1 MSESKVR
8 SLSWKEIWELTK
20 TSFKEFVGDDN
31 FLHGA
36 ALAYYALFAL
46 VPIIYLALV
55 SFGAIMGQDQMIVI
69 ISDIMESSMG
79 IQDVKPFTDLM
90 YQWNIGSG
98 GSFIL
103 KVVGIV
109 VLIFTSTAMFNS
121 LRNSINSFFHIE
133 PIKRYN
139 AILDNLLNR
148 LISFGILGLF
158 GLVIIVVYFSQTVLV
173 SLSTELF
180 SNFTRAEQMILFL
193 IEHISMIL
201 VNFIM
206 FAFIF
211 KYLHDGK
218 IKWKLALAGSL
229 FTSIMLYF
237 GQLLVNYYLN
247 NFFFA
252 ADSGIAGTLLAI
264 LAWIFYTSQII
275 FLGAKFTSVYAR
287 MVGKP
292 IVPRQKG

>member
-1 MSESKVR
+1 MSESQIR
-8 SLSWKEIWELTK
+8 RLSWKEMWELTK
-20 TSFKEFVGDDN
+20 TSFKEFLVDDN

-36 ALAYYALFAL
+36 ALAYYAIFAL
-46 VPIIYLALV
+46 VPIIYLALI
-55 SFGAIMGQDQMIVI
+55 SFGAVMGQEQMILI
-69 ISDIMESSMG
+69 IGDIMESSMG
-79 IQDVKPFTDLM
+79 IEDVTPFTELM

-103 KVVGIV
+103 KTVGIL

-121 LRNSINSFFHIE
+121 LRGSINSFFHVS
-133 PIKRYN
+133 PLKHYN
-139 AILDNLLNR
+139 AVLDNLLNR
-148 LISFGILGLF
+148 LVSFGILALF
-158 GLVIIVVYFSQTVLV
+158 GLVVIIVYFSQTVLV
-173 SLSTELF
+173 SLSEKIF
-180 SNFTRAEQMILFL
+180 SNFTAGEHAVLFL

-201 VNFIM
+201 INFIM
-206 FAFIF
+206 FAFVF

-218 IKWKLALAGSL
+218 IRWKLALGGSL

-237 GQLLVNYYLN
+237 GQLVVNYYLS

-264 LAWIFYTSQII
+264 LTWIFYTSQII

-287 MVGKP
+287 MVGRP
-292 IVPRQKG
+292 IEPR